1 MKARYIFVLKYFEP
15 PIHASIDTKVC
26 WIVIFLQFKKDHYHI
41 EVLIDFLMKI
51 QNDEYNLNFK
61 SFWKFNYSILIF
73 RTLLI
78 SYVVSYFNASNF
90 LLNNE
95 M

>member
-41 EVLIDFLMKI
+41 EVLIDFLMKM
-51 QNDEYNLNFK
+51 QND
-61 SFWKFNYSILIF
+61 
-73 RTLLI
+73 
-78 SYVVSYFNASNF
+78 
-90 LLNNE
+90 
-95 M
+95 